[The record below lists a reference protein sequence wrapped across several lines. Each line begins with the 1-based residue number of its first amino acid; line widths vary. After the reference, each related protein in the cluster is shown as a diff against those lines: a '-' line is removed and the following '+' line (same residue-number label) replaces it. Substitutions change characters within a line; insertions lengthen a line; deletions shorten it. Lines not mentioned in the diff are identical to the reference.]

1 MVRSFAACLGCIA
14 MISQIALGIA
24 MGVETETILVQSVI
38 ALLIASAVG
47 WVIGKL
53 ADELVRDM
61 IETPTDAETSS
72 CHRVIRRILPP
83 DEFDGRTDVAIWTS
97 ERKPQS

>member
-24 MGVETETILVQSVI
+24 MDVETETILAQSVI

-61 IETPTDAETSS
+61 IETPKR
-72 CHRVIRRILPP
+72 HRNEQLPSRHP
-83 DEFDGRTDVAIWTS
+83 ADPSAR
-97 ERKPQS
+97 

>member
-1 MVRSFAACLGCIA
+1 MARSFAACLGCIA

-24 MGVETETILVQSVI
+24 MSVETETILVQSVI
-38 ALLIASAVG
+38 ALLIASAMG

-61 IETPTDAETSS
+61 IETPN
-72 CHRVIRRILPP
+72 RQRNQQLPSRHP
-83 DEFDGRTDVAIWTS
+83 ADPFAR
-97 ERKPQS
+97 